1 MYPRLKD
8 AVSLG
13 TYTGEDPSKVTSYF
27 AQNASGQEFK
37 ISKELYQ
44 ALLCADGTHRLNVH
58 ADQRKLIRLLK
69 KCDLITT
76 SRFISGDIL
85 NQFIVVP
92 LGQRVRTLRPLCR
105 IIATILP
112 VLSFLALAAGIVLR
126 MYYPL
131 SEAHD
136 MNMAIYYGAILLS
149 ITMHEFG
156 HFTTSVAFGYETEHA
171 GLLLLGIFPIG
182 AYVSFLE
189 RERKNYRHMLRI
201 SLAGVEMNFLIAGL
215 CLLLDVLAYPQSL
228 TFFCIAIMNLVLAV
242 SNLLPV
248 SGLDGEAALSSVLQV
263 NSIGK
268 AAERFFFNNRGREK
282 FLHSGLPGIACC
294 ALFSLTYVA
303 KTLMV
308 LLNIVGIAFTVFC
321 FLM

>member
-13 TYTGEDPSKVTSYF
+13 TYTGEDTSKVTSYF

-37 ISKELYQ
+37 ISRELYQ
-44 ALLCADGTHRLNVH
+44 ALLSADGTHRLNVH

-69 KCDLITT
+69 KYDLITT
-76 SRFISGDIL
+76 SRFISGGIL

-92 LGQRVRTLRPLCR
+92 LGQRVHTLRPLCR
-105 IIATILP
+105 IIAAILP
-112 VLSFLALAAGIVLR
+112 VLSFLTLAAGIVLR

-131 SEAHD
+131 SETHD
-136 MNMAIYYGAILLS
+136 MNVAVYYGALFLS
-149 ITMHEFG
+149 ITLHEFG
-156 HFTTSVAFGYETEHA
+156 HFTTSVAFGYEVDHA
-171 GLLLLGIFPIG
+171 GILLLGIFPIG
-182 AYVSFLE
+182 AYISLRE
-189 RERKNYRHMLRI
+189 RERKNHRHMLRI
-201 SLAGVEMNFLIAGL
+201 SLAGVEMNFLVAGL
-215 CLLLDVLAYPQSL
+215 CLLLDVLVYPQSL
-228 TFFCIAIMNLVLAV
+228 TFFCIAITNLVLAV
-242 SNLLPV
+242 SNLLPA

-268 AAERFFFNNRGREK
+268 VAEKCFSSNRRREVL
-282 FLHSGLPGIACC
+282 LHSGFPGIACC